1 MQKNYVVTFK
11 NTHEAIKAE
20 SESKANGIKVI
31 VIPTPTF
38 ITKSCGISLK
48 IEESFLETF
57 KGLGDKV
64 EYKGIYEQN
73 GNEYIEQI

>member
-20 SESKANGIKVI
+20 AEAKANGIKVI

-38 ITKSCGISLK
+38 ITKSCGISLR
-48 IEESFLETF
+48 IEESLLETF
-57 KGLGDKV
+57 KSLGDKV

>member
-1 MQKNYVVTFK
+1 MQKKYVVTFK

-20 SESKANGIKVI
+20 SQAKDNKIKVI

-48 IEESFLETF
+48 IDEDFLERF
-57 KGLGDKV
+57 KGLREKV
-64 EYKGIYEQN
+64 EYKGIYEQS
-73 GNEYIEQI
+73 GNEYIEQL